1 MKALLYFTA
10 FSLIGFAAQADD
22 DFCQQ
27 FPDAPVCL
35 QASSPEKTF
44 CQEYPDNPACAGLGH
59 SQDENQAEPSNVVVP
74 AEPQDQAQ
82 DQVIVQLET
91 PVPVAPVLPSAPPAP
106 TVPTAPAA
114 QQRRTNIVIITD
126 QPGAVRAHET
136 KRLFETLAPFSCMN
150 LVVEIMPVS
159 SEQINCNPRTE
170 GTNTG
175 TGSDRLLVCD
185 SDTRQFAEQ
194 VRRTINDD
202 IEVPREQRKRG
213 NFFQRLLRRNRP
225 AQALDA
231 EVALTIVN
239 FNTWSGAGHNHTPL
253 ISSRVLPGGGIHE
266 ILHGVGFPDEASTES
281 IMARVDGQIP
291 RYMWPQIAEYFHTT
305 IPANCN

>member
-1 MKALLYFTA
+1 MKALLYFMA

-44 CQEYPDNPACAGLGH
+44 CQEYPDNPACAGL
-59 SQDENQAEPSNVVVP
+59 SDTADEDQAEPSNVNVP
-74 AEPQDQAQ
+74 AQPQI
-82 DQVIVQLET
+82 QVIAQ
-91 PVPVAPVLPSAPPAP
+91 PQIPVAPVRPSI
-106 TVPTAPAA
+106 PAA

-126 QPGAVRAHET
+126 QPGAVRAQET
-136 KRLFETLAPFSCMN
+136 KRLIETLPPFSCMN
-150 LVVEIMPVS
+150 LVVEIMPVR

-170 GTNTG
+170 STNTG

-185 SDTRQFAEQ
+185 SDTREFAEQ
-194 VRRTINDD
+194 VRRSVNDD
-202 IEVPREQRKRG
+202 IEAPRNQQRRG
-213 NFFQRLLRRNRP
+213 NIFQRLFHSNRRG
-225 AQALDA
+225 QASDA

-266 ILHGVGFPDEASTES
+266 ILHGIGFPDEVSTET
-281 IMARVDGQIP
+281 IMARVDGQVP

-305 IPANCN
+305 IPAGCK